1 MFVIEVYYPFFQG
14 TILTGNTCV
23 TVLVIGG
30 VEVFK
35 MINTIETVLCHY
47 FVDTSAVCTFTLLL
61 LNLRGTFTPCALIKG
76 VLYSLT
82 LWGESTFTL

>member
-1 MFVIEVYYPFFQG
+1 MSIGTLTICCIIYRLEMFVIDVYYPFFQG

-35 MINTIETVLCHY
+35 MINTIETVLCRY
-47 FVDTSAVCTFTLLL
+47 FVDTSDKLFAHLHYC
-61 LNLRGTFTPCALIKG
+61 CLI
-76 VLYSLT
+76 
-82 LWGESTFTL
+82 